1 MRREYYLHKRQ
12 NGIFY
17 VEFISHENGKKLS
30 ARSTGEKGEIKARVK
45 AELWKAQGI
54 PTGRARKPRPIE
66 EASGIEAVIRAM
78 RRTGINPDDA
88 LRIVSTLK
96 GMGLIDIAAVSNAGK
111 GAVPFAEMVKK
122 WRRYQAICRRACLRN
137 TLPISRQKIFRMWGM
152 RRPRRSGKCCR
163 FERWFDRGGWGF
175 HGYPVTRFLN
185 GTKLDGSFSYSLNL
199 FSAFFASSGLAG
211 SIVYNGSA
219 SADKSGLIMVRFFS
233 GMISMYPCNFFRN
246 AAAVIFNLSWF
257 VFFSCT
263 PDHVV
268 LCALQRLNY
277 PQF

>member
-122 WRRYQAICRRACLRN
+122 WRRYQAICRRAGVFKKYASHIEAKN
-137 TLPISRQKIFRMWGM
+137 IQDVGDAATEAFGKVLPFR
-152 RRPRRSGKCCR
+152 K
-163 FERWFDRGGWGF
+163 
-175 HGYPVTRFLN
+175 
-185 GTKLDGSFSYSLNL
+185 
-199 FSAFFASSGLAG
+199 
-211 SIVYNGSA
+211 
-219 SADKSGLIMVRFFS
+219 
-233 GMISMYPCNFFRN
+233 
-246 AAAVIFNLSWF
+246 
-257 VFFSCT
+257 
-263 PDHVV
+263 VV
-268 LCALQRLNY
+268 
-277 PQF
+277 